1 MPTTEGKTCIRRIAA
16 DRLCLQPDP
25 APILLEGANSGNLRP
40 GGGTVGVVNEKE
52 GPEIRPLLIIII
64 SSVLS
69 LTEMSFLRWQGEAF
83 HLDSV
88 FIADPVAA
96 GRSHVLFNLL
106 KRWQQ

>member
-1 MPTTEGKTCIRRIAA
+1 MTRIRRIAA

-25 APILLEGANSGNLRP
+25 APILLEGADSDNLRP

-52 GPEIRPLLIIII
+52 GPEIRPLLIIIK
-64 SSVLS
+64 SVLS